1 MPSLPIDMISCVPYS
16 SDLHDRLDRTKQKK
30 EKLEMEME
38 IYRTELQTYLQMVR
52 PRTRHTKFSEHY

>member
-1 MPSLPIDMISCVPYS
+1 MISCFPHS

-30 EKLEMEME
+30 EKLEME

-52 PRTRHTKFSEHY
+52 EQCVKCVCGREVRDGDGDLPH